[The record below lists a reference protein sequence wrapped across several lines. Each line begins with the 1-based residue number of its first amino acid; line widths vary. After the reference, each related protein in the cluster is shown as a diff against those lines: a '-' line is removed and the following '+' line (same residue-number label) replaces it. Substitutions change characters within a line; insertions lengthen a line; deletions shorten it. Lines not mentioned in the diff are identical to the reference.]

1 MRTYLALCDST
12 THKDP
17 HPAMSALALSPPAVR
32 VPVRAACRRVVL
44 SGLILAVI
52 AVDPVAAQESTVCE
66 AERLPEMISGFFQL
80 TTAIGLMGLVVVWQ
94 ADSLIEL
101 FTMRRENRESLKRHK
116 WTALRST
123 IILLALGPLYT
134 VAGSVMNLPLAECVD
149 LVPW

>member
-1 MRTYLALCDST
+1 MPAIDS
-12 THKDP
+12 P
-17 HPAMSALALSPPAVR
+17 HPSACVSI
-32 VPVRAACRRVVL
+32 RAACRRAVL
-44 SGLILAVI
+44 SGLILAVV
-52 AVDPVAAQESTVCE
+52 AVDPVAAQESAVCE

-101 FTMRRENRESLKRHK
+101 FTMRPEQREGLKRHK
-116 WTALRST
+116 RTALRST
-123 IILLALGPLYT
+123 VILLVLGPLYT

>member
-1 MRTYLALCDST
+1 
-12 THKDP
+12 
-17 HPAMSALALSPPAVR
+17 MSAIVPPSLSVR
-32 VPVRAACRRVVL
+32 VPLHAACRRVVL
-44 SGLILAVI
+44 SGFILAVV
-52 AVDPVAAQESTVCE
+52 AVDPVAAQDSAVCE

-101 FTMRRENRESLKRHK
+101 FTMRREQREGLKRHK
-116 WTALRST
+116 RTALRST
-123 IILLALGPLYT
+123 VILLVLGPLYT

>member
-1 MRTYLALCDST
+1 MPAIDP
-12 THKDP
+12 P
-17 HPAMSALALSPPAVR
+17 HPSAR
-32 VPVRAACRRVVL
+32 VSVRAACRRVVL
-44 SGLILAVI
+44 SGLILAVV
-52 AVDPVAAQESTVCE
+52 AVDPVAAQESAVCE

-101 FTMRRENRESLKRHK
+101 FTMRREQREGLKRHK
-116 WTALRST
+116 RTALRST
-123 IILLALGPLYT
+123 VILLVLGPLYT

>member
-1 MRTYLALCDST
+1 
-12 THKDP
+12 
-17 HPAMSALALSPPAVR
+17 MSPTEPSSPPVR
-32 VPVRAACRRVVL
+32 ASVRAACRRVVL
-44 SGLILAVI
+44 PCLVLTVV

-80 TTAIGLMGLVVVWQ
+80 TTAVGLMGLVVVWQ

-101 FTMRRENRESLKRHK
+101 FTMRREQREGLKRHK
-116 WTALRST
+116 RTALRST
-123 IILLALGPLYT
+123 VILLVLGPLYT

>member
-1 MRTYLALCDST
+1 
-12 THKDP
+12 
-17 HPAMSALALSPPAVR
+17 MSAIVPPSLSVR
-32 VPVRAACRRVVL
+32 VPLRAACRRVVL
-44 SGLILAVI
+44 SGFILTVV
-52 AVDPVAAQESTVCE
+52 AVDPVAAQDSAVCE

-101 FTMRRENRESLKRHK
+101 FTMRREQREGLKRHK
-116 WTALRST
+116 RTALRST
-123 IILLALGPLYT
+123 VILLVLGPLYT

>member
-1 MRTYLALCDST
+1 
-12 THKDP
+12 
-17 HPAMSALALSPPAVR
+17 MSAIVPPSLSVR
-32 VPVRAACRRVVL
+32 VPLRAACRRAVVGCL
-44 SGLILAVI
+44 VLTVV
-52 AVDPVAAQESTVCE
+52 AVDPVAAQESAVCE

-101 FTMRRENRESLKRHK
+101 FTMRREQREGLKRHK
-116 WTALRST
+116 RTALRST
-123 IILLALGPLYT
+123 VVLLVLGPLYT

>member
-1 MRTYLALCDST
+1 MLT
-12 THKDP
+12 
-17 HPAMSALALSPPAVR
+17 
-32 VPVRAACRRVVL
+32 VV
-44 SGLILAVI
+44 
-52 AVDPVAAQESTVCE
+52 AVDPVAAQDSAVCE

-101 FTMRRENRESLKRHK
+101 FTMRREQREGLKRHK
-116 WTALRST
+116 RTALRST
-123 IILLALGPLYT
+123 VILLVLGPLYT